1 MFFSGEKKKKIA
13 TVMIHVVIASFDWA
27 PTMGEELSFLPY
39 LSSLILTFSKFLP
52 SHMNSP
58 H

>member
-1 MFFSGEKKKKIA
+1 
-13 TVMIHVVIASFDWA
+13 MIHVIASFDWA

-39 LSSLILTFSKFLP
+39 LSSLILTFSQFLP
-52 SHMNSP
+52 SPMNSP